1 MFIQA
6 ACQGLGPEG
15 VGKRQRATP
24 EGLETILSS
33 RLAVARPFSPAP
45 PRVSMALA
53 PTPRPRDQGPMPEQS
68 PQAAFWNRVAR
79 RYAAMPLR
87 NPEAWEETLARTRA
101 QLTPEAQVLELGCGT
116 GSTALRLAPHVASY
130 TATDDAAEM
139 IAIATERGA
148 DIATLHPLQA
158 RPGDGSL
165 PEGRFDAVLA
175 FNLLHLL
182 PDLPAALAECHG
194 KLKPEGLLITK
205 TPCLGGL
212 WLALWP
218 LVRVL
223 RAFGKAPPLRFL
235 GPAQLERRITQAGF
249 SIEAR
254 DDLPRR
260 PPSRFIVARRS

>member
-1 MFIQA
+1 MQ
-6 ACQGLGPEG
+6 
-15 VGKRQRATP
+15 
-24 EGLETILSS
+24 LE
-33 RLAVARPFSPAP
+33 SPQP
-45 PRVSMALA
+45 
-53 PTPRPRDQGPMPEQS
+53 S

-87 NPEAWEETLARTRA
+87 NPQAWEETLARTAARLSA
-101 QLTPEAQVLELGCGT
+101 SDHVLELGCGT
-116 GSTALRLAPHVASY
+116 GSTALRLAPRVASY

-148 DIATLHPLQA
+148 EIAQLRTAIA

-165 PEGRFDAVLA
+165 PRGPVDAILG

-182 PDLPAALAECHG
+182 PDLPAALSEAHG
-194 KLKPEGLLITK
+194 MLKPGGILITK
-205 TPCLGGL
+205 TPCLGGP

-223 RAFGKAPPLRFL
+223 HALGKAPRLRFVS
-235 GPAQLERRITQAGF
+235 PAALEHAITKAGF
-249 SIEAR
+249 TIEER

-260 PPSRFIVARRS
+260 PPSRFLVARRV